1 MTQSNFDFLQPKWP
15 ILARLGELAEKN
27 LYSDPNTTLIKLRI
41 FGETL
46 ARFILAEEKLGEPAD
61 NQQLS
66 RLNLIKRDGILPDE
80 FISIL
85 HSIRKTGNKASH
97 EAYDSIDDAKI
108 MLSFAHHLAIWFVQ
122 TYNNWS
128 FEPRKFQLPE
138 VMEQNGDQLKEQ
150 INQLTIAY
158 EEENKKLQDELQRLK
173 AVQVTNEESAAR
185 RKRAGK
191 AASQLQLT
199 EAETRKL
206 IDAQLVSAGWEADTD
221 NLRYS
226 KGVRPEKGRNIAIAE
241 WPTAT
246 GPADYALFVG
256 LKFIGVIEA
265 KKKSK
270 DVVSDMVQAKRY
282 SRTIQPK
289 GNEEFVGGPW
299 GEYRVPF
306 MFATNRRPYLQQL
319 ETKSGVWFLDGRKN
333 TNHPRPLHA
342 WYSPSGLLELLKQDV
357 SSAEKKL
364 KKEPFEYLGLR
375 DYQVR
380 AISEI
385 EKALEDG
392 QRKILIAMA
401 TGTGKTRTTIGLVY
415 RLIKSKRFKRV
426 LFLVDRSALGEQAG
440 DAFKEMKLEDFHS
453 FTEIFDVKG
462 LDEKQPEPETKVH
475 ISTVQGM
482 VKRIMYNE
490 DEESIPT
497 VDTYDCIVV
506 DEAHRG
512 YTLDREMGDVELEFR
527 DQKDYISKYRKVL
540 DYFDAVKIGLTAT
553 PAPHTTDIFGKPV
566 YTYSYREAV
575 IDGWLVDHEPPHQIE
590 TKLKKEGIKWKKG
603 EKVPIYDPVTG
614 LITNSEELPDELSF
628 EVDKFNKAV
637 ITDNFTRTVIKE
649 LVKELDPDG
658 EEKTLI
664 FAASDDHADRVVN
677 ILKVEFEA
685 YLGAVDDDAITKI
698 TGSTD
703 KPLEM
708 IRKFKNEKYPNIAVT
723 VDLLTTG
730 IDVPEICNLVF
741 LRRVRSRIL
750 YEQMLGRA
758 TRLCSKIKKEHFE
771 IYDAVG
777 LYEALEPVTNMKPV
791 VANPKISFTTLFDE
805 LQELED
811 EAQQKQHIETIL
823 AKLQRKQKRLNEEE
837 KQKFETLSGGQTVEE
852 FIVWLRKSPVNEV
865 KAKLQERK
873 GLVFF
878 LDENRYQPSRQFI
891 SNHEDKLIEHTRGY
905 GGAKRPED
913 YLDEFGRFI
922 RENMNKI
929 PALLIA
935 CQRPRELTRGALR
948 ELKIALDQYGFNE
961 AGLQTAWREMTNEDI
976 AADIISFIRQKA
988 LGDALISHEERI
1000 KKAMQKMYSLRPW
1013 SKLQR
1018 KWLERIE
1025 AQLIKE
1031 TVVDKDAFNREP
1043 FKGQGGF
1050 DKINKIFG
1058 GELDQVL
1065 DEINNRLYPEE
1076 RDLA

>member
-306 MFATNRRPYLQQL
+306 MFATNGRPYLQQL